1 MRYCSEA
8 CSRAHWRA
16 HKAECRRL
24 QVAAAL
30 QQQGN
35 GLLASQPPL
44 VWAALAVVAGAV
56 LAYVAYRVVLVL
68 FAKRYKVPAKG
79 GAVLITG
86 GCGWEDVGLG

>member
-1 MRYCSEA
+1 MPPTTAGSSSGGCPF
-8 CSRAHWRA
+8 HLM
-16 HKAECRRL
+16 HKNL
-24 QVAAAL
+24 AAL

-35 GLLASQPPL
+35 GLLASQTPL

-86 GCGWEDVGLG
+86 ELVGRIWG